1 MRPGWSVSGSQ
12 NTFPLSRNTKLIL
25 RRSPHLTDAMLEQIG
40 LPVGPRAKV
49 LGAIERL
56 HALQQ
61 AARGEIGATP
71 GERRQITVLFCDI
84 VNSTKLAS
92 QLDPE
97 DFGRWIH
104 AYQRACAAVVLRYE
118 GHVAQYL
125 GDGVEVLFGWPA
137 GQEDAAER
145 AIRAGLDIIEA
156 IKTLNM
162 SEPIS
167 VRVGIATG
175 IGVVGLPNSWSAT
188 GRWVKCFTS
197 PLDCKISHCRTRS

>member
-1 MRPGWSVSGSQ
+1 MRPGWSVLGSP
-12 NTFPLSRNTKLIL
+12 NTSPAFTEHEIDSAAL
-25 RRSPHLTDAMLEQIG
+25 PHLTNAMLEQIG

-49 LGAIERL
+49 LGAIARL
-56 HALQQ
+56 HVPRQLAN
-61 AARGEIGATP
+61 GEIGAIP
-71 GERRQITVLFCDI
+71 GERRQITVLFCDM

-97 DFGRWIH
+97 DFGRWIQ
-104 AYQRACAAVVLRYE
+104 AYQRACAGVALRYE

-125 GDGVEVLFGWPA
+125 GDGVEVTLFGWPS

-145 AIRAGLDIIEA
+145 AVRAGLDIIEA
-156 IKTLNM
+156 VKTLNM

-175 IGVVGLPNSWSAT
+175 IVVVGLQLP
-188 GRWVKCFTS
+188 
-197 PLDCKISHCRTRS
+197 KIVVCDRAGG